1 MNNDGSTQP
10 SSLENTI
17 ELLAERQAA
26 LIMIIQVIN
35 AEFKKHN
42 IDLSASVDSF
52 HNLMPPELQERYE
65 KTYLRAQSFLL

>member
-1 MNNDGSTQP
+1 MDNDDNTQP
-10 SSLENTI
+10 YSLEKTI

-26 LIMIIQVIN
+26 LILIIQVIN

-65 KTYLRAQSFLL
+65 KTYLKAQSFLL

>member
-1 MNNDGSTQP
+1 MMTIPG
-10 SSLENTI
+10 LMEKTI
-17 ELLAERQAA
+17 ELLVERQAA
-26 LIMIIQVIN
+26 LILIIQVIN

-65 KTYLRAQSFLL
+65 KIYLKAQSFLL